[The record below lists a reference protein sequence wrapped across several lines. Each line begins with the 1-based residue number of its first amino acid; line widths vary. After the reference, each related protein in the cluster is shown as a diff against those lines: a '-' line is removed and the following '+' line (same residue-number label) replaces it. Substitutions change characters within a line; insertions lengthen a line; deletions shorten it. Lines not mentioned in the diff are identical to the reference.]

1 MGRTEKLSR
10 YMNEHHDEFTALLE
24 EAVILESPTQGEK
37 NDLAACRDFFSN
49 LFAQIG
55 FACTVV
61 PSEDVRYG
69 DHLLMEYGTGE
80 NQVLFVGHYD
90 TVYPKGSFEPLWKID
105 GRKAF
110 GPGVLDM
117 KGGDIQVYMICKA
130 FIDLG
135 LLPQD
140 SKIVFFLSSDEETGS
155 LSSQRHY
162 EYHAKRSKA
171 AFVMESAKGDYIGGA
186 KIGRFGRGVYSFFAH
201 GTQAHSGLEPSRA
214 ESGLRELAKQAVR
227 LEDLTF
233 YDKNNE
239 TLTVACTCLESG
251 NAIWPTVPGD
261 GKLTIDV
268 RYSSEQLA
276 NTYDAFFKNLTSFNP
291 KVRVETKGGINKPPF
306 DKENIGN
313 KALYKR
319 AIEVAAR
326 LGIEL
331 KGEVVMGGSDGNFT
345 SAVGCPTLDGLG
357 MTGDFVHNPKEYIN
371 LDCVPPRGAM
381 VAELALRTLEG

>member
-1 MGRTEKLSR
+1 MSR
-10 YMNEHHDEFTALLE
+10 ALFISQLR
-24 EAVILESPTQGEK
+24 QG
-37 NDLAACRDFFSN
+37 LR
-49 LFAQIG
+49 
-55 FACTVV
+55 
-61 PSEDVRYG
+61 
-69 DHLLMEYGTGE
+69 
-80 NQVLFVGHYD
+80 
-90 TVYPKGSFEPLWKID
+90 
-105 GRKAF
+105 
-110 GPGVLDM
+110 
-117 KGGDIQVYMICKA
+117 
-130 FIDLG
+130 
-135 LLPQD
+135 
-140 SKIVFFLSSDEETGS
+140 
-155 LSSQRHY
+155 
-162 EYHAKRSKA
+162 
-171 AFVMESAKGDYIGGA
+171 
-186 KIGRFGRGVYSFFAH
+186 
-201 GTQAHSGLEPSRA
+201 GLEPDEIDDICADYESHFADAGETGRSETEIAAALGNPAQLAREWRA

-251 NAIWPTVPGD
+251 NAIWPTIPGD